1 MEQFK
6 PSLCF
11 ITCYDCMS
19 MQHLTVNLCIFTR
32 TEIYNCLEKES
43 MIRKSS
49 IAIVSTVLIVI
60 GLIAGLSISNHAY
73 SQGTEKKVLRLG
85 FFPNINHA
93 QAVIGVGNGA
103 FQKSLGDNIEIKR
116 FIFNAGPSAIE
127 ALFAKQIDAT
137 YVGPNP
143 AINGYIVSGGKDV
156 RIVAGASSGGAV
168 FVVRNDSGIQS
179 PKDFA
184 GKKFAS
190 PQLGN
195 TQDVALRKYL
205 LDNGYQTKEHGGNVE
220 VVPAKNADILTLLL
234 KKQVDGAWVPEPW
247 GERFIKEA
255 NSRLFLDERDLWPDG
270 KFVTAN
276 ILVRTDYLQNNPDV
290 IKKLLASH
298 VDETQWINTH
308 QDEAIKQFN
317 IELKKLT
324 GQIIPE
330 DVLKQSLPR
339 LELTWDPIISSL
351 IKSANDAFDIGFL
364 GKTRPD
370 ISGIYDLK
378 LLNEVLKDKGLQTID
393 ESPRSGNTT
402 TTANATL
409 TTAPNATNATK

>member
-1 MEQFK
+1 
-6 PSLCF
+6 
-11 ITCYDCMS
+11 
-19 MQHLTVNLCIFTR
+19 
-32 TEIYNCLEKES
+32 

-49 IAIVSTVLIVI
+49 IAIVSTALIFI

-184 GKKFAS
+184 GKLFAS

-330 DVLKQSLPR
+330 DVLKRSLPR

-351 IKSANDAFDIGFL
+351 IRSANDAFDIGFL

-370 ISGIYDLK
+370 LSGIYDLK
-378 LLNEVLKDKGLQTID
+378 LLNEVLRDKGLQTID
-393 ESPRSGNTT
+393 ESPRSGNAT
-402 TTANATL
+402 TTAAIATL
-409 TTAPNATNATK
+409 TTTSNATNATK